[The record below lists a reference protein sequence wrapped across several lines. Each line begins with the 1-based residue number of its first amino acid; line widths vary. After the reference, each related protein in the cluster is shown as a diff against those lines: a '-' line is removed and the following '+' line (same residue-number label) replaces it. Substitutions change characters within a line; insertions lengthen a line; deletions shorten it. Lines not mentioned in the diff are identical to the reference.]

1 MINTMPSI
9 RRVLTG
15 EDAVGRSIFIEDG
28 PSPAVRLVPQR
39 PGYRVTNIWRTG
51 PAPDAVDAP
60 DSINVHQGVLPPEGG
75 TVLRVIDYPPEPRDP
90 VELKRMQDAT
100 FAQLYPDAQHE
111 LKSGDHPGMHCT
123 DTVDY
128 ALVLVGEITA
138 ILEEEETVL
147 HAGDI
152 LIQRGT
158 NHAWANRS
166 GNPAR
171 IAFILIDGKR
181 K

>member
-1 MINTMPSI
+1 MIDNLPYI

-15 EDAVGRSIFIEDG
+15 EDSNGRSIFIEDG
-28 PSPAVRLVPQR
+28 TSPAVRLVPQR

-51 PAPDAVDAP
+51 EAPSAVEAR
-60 DSINVHQGVLPPEGG
+60 DSISEHKGVLPPKHG
-75 TVLRVIDYPPEPRDP
+75 TVLRVIDYPPEPQDP
-90 VELKRMQDAT
+90 IELKRTQDAT

-111 LKSGDHPGMHCT
+111 LKPGEHPGMHRT

-138 ILEEEETVL
+138 ILEEDETVL
-147 HAGDI
+147 RAGDI

-166 GNPAR
+166 GKPAR

-181 K
+181 